1 MANVNV
7 PQNNRRARLR
17 RRRREID
24 RLTARM
30 EASAVSGQS
39 SAAEGK
45 ALKRKIHELRKSLE
59 NAR

>member
-24 RLTARM
+24 RLTAKM
-30 EASAVSGQS
+30 EASDVPGQLS
-39 SAAEGK
+39 TAELK
-45 ALKRKIHELRKSLE
+45 ALKRKIHGLRKSLE